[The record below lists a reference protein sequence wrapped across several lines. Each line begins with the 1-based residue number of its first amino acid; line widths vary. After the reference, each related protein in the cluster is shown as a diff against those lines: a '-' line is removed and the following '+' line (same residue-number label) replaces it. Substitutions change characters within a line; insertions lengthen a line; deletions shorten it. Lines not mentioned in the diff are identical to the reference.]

1 MCKMLIVILLI
12 VTMSPFARVQ
22 AAAEPN
28 LISMLGNLFASSTRY
43 LTKTIGNVLNI
54 QNPITP
60 TLCGLRTV
68 TSHDFYMMLIVW
80 IKLKFISEWANWTLW
95 IWGWRASCD
104 YRRWIHF
111 DGFSMQFKAICRQ
124 AKKDSYSTARSIVII
139 RWLLCQ
145 HSPTVIVYE
154 NCCFFNLKFFLTLM
168 CIRLF

>member
-68 TSHDFYMMLIVW
+68 TSHDFYMMLIV
-80 IKLKFISEWANWTLW
+80 
-95 IWGWRASCD
+95 
-104 YRRWIHF
+104 
-111 DGFSMQFKAICRQ
+111 
-124 AKKDSYSTARSIVII
+124 
-139 RWLLCQ
+139 
-145 HSPTVIVYE
+145 
-154 NCCFFNLKFFLTLM
+154 
-168 CIRLF
+168 